1 MNATGGMVGLERNWE
16 DGYRARVSYSYQRA
30 IDQATGQRLT
40 NSPESLATLN
50 VSTPAL
56 ALGVRAG
63 LEAQYVSSRKTS
75 LGTTGG
81 YTLVNLTLRNT
92 TLARN
97 LELSASVY
105 NLLGQE
111 YGDPATGD
119 LAAAGVDTIAQDG
132 RTWQL
137 KLVYRF

>member
-1 MNATGGMVGLERNWE
+1 M
-16 DGYRARVSYSYQRA
+16 
-30 IDQATGQRLT
+30 T
-40 NSPESLATLN
+40 NSPENIATLN

-56 ALGVRAG
+56 VLGVRAG
-63 LEAQYVSSRKTS
+63 LETQYVSSRKTA

-81 YTLVNLTLRNT
+81 YTLVNLTLRNA
-92 TLARN
+92 TLAKN

-105 NLLGQE
+105 NLLDQD
-111 YGDPATGD
+111 YGDPTTED
-119 LAAAGVDTIAQDG
+119 LAAKGVDTIVQDG